1 MRCRASRGSGL
12 VVSVIVL
19 AALGAMSIGSVAV
32 LRTLRRESLYQKR
45 ILQAEA
51 LAELGIQDALRKLA
65 DDPTWID
72 GFAQK
77 PMEDGYY
84 DVSVSTGASTTVT
97 STGYA
102 GAMHLLGRPFRT
114 V

>member
-1 MRCRASRGSGL
+1 M

-51 LAELGIQDALRKLA
+51 LAELGIQD
-65 DDPTWID
+65 
-72 GFAQK
+72 
-77 PMEDGYY
+77 
-84 DVSVSTGASTTVT
+84 
-97 STGYA
+97 YA
-102 GAMHLLGRPFRT
+102 VPEICYNPCRL
-114 V
+114 